1 MAVIPVL
8 VNVYIKEVSDIEIE
22 VKEKGLLEIDRV
34 VSVTELKFVQD
45 PLSVAVITNPTEEA

>member
-1 MAVIPVL
+1 MAVIAVL
-8 VNVYIKEVSDIEIE
+8 VNVYVKEVSDIEIE

-45 PLSVAVITNPTEEA
+45 PLGVAAITNPTEEA